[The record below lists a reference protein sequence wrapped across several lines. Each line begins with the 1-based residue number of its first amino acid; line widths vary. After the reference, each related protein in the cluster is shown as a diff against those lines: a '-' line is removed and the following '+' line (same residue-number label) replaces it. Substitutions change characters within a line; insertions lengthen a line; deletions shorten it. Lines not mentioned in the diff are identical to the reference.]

1 MTTLPDLQDTV
12 DKLAE
17 CKRVLEQL
25 MEERRKRA
33 LGSIEYLMELY
44 NLELTMKDNK
54 VIKWDVN
61 IVVGIFLF
69 KRKM

>member
-1 MTTLPDLQDTV
+1 MKTTTLGDIQRTV

-44 NLELTMKDNK
+44 NLELTMKDK
-54 VIKWDVN
+54 EVIKDEH
-61 IVVGIFLF
+61 
-69 KRKM
+69 

>member
-1 MTTLPDLQDTV
+1 MKTTTLGDIQRTV

-33 LGSIEYLMELY
+33 IGSIEYLMELY
-44 NLELTMKDNK
+44 NLELTMKDK
-54 VIKWDVN
+54 EVIEN
-61 IVVGIFLF
+61 EH
-69 KRKM
+69 

>member
-1 MTTLPDLQDTV
+1 MKTTTLGDIQRTV

-33 LGSIEYLMELY
+33 IGSIEYLMELY
-44 NLELTMKDNK
+44 NLELTMKDK
-54 VIKWDVN
+54 EVIKDEH
-61 IVVGIFLF
+61 
-69 KRKM
+69 

>member
-1 MTTLPDLQDTV
+1 MSTTTLPDLQDTV

-44 NLELTMKDNK
+44 NLELTMKDK
-54 VIKWDVN
+54 EVIKDEH
-61 IVVGIFLF
+61 
-69 KRKM
+69 